1 MRRWIRLFVGG
12 ALVGSLA
19 GAGAFAAASGSDGT
33 VGTAGG
39 HAGDPVVARFVEQT
53 VTSGVRHSYDG
64 GFMFYVGGGVAAFD
78 CDGDRRSDLYVAGG
92 ENEAG
97 LYRNRSAT
105 GGDLSFDRVSS
116 PVTDLTGVTGAYPL
130 DIDSDGTLDL
140 AVLRVGENV
149 MLRGLGGCRFERA
162 DKMWSID
169 AGEAWTAAFSAT
181 WESDEG
187 LPTLAFGNYLES
199 VADEQNARDCVPGEL
214 VRPVDG
220 SGYGP
225 PTALEP
231 GLCALSA
238 LFSDWNGTGRAD
250 LRFANDRHY
259 YTEGSEQLWRVEPGV
274 PPVLFGPDDGW
285 ERLSIWGMGIASG
298 DVTGDGLDEVVLASQ
313 GDNKLQTLVGS
324 GSAPQYTDI
333 AIDAGTTAHRPF
345 MGDATYP
352 STAWHPELADVNN
365 DGVLDLLLS
374 KGNVSSQVDH
384 AADDPSNLLLGRGD
398 ATFVESAREA
408 GVVSLGQGRGAAL
421 VDLNSDG
428 MLDLVEVN
436 RADNVRLW
444 RNVGGGTADTPQP
457 LGGWV
462 ALRLTQP
469 APNVDAVGAWV
480 EVRTDA
486 GVQRRQRTVGGGH
499 AGGQLGWM
507 HWGLG
512 PETSAQVRV
521 TWPDGGVSDWVEV
534 ASGQFVA
541 LDRSG
546 GPRLWSPPDA
556 QSAGEPDDGAS

>member
-1 MRRWIRLFVGG
+1 MRPWVGMFLGG

-19 GAGAFAAASGSDGT
+19 GAGAFAAASGSG
-33 VGTAGG
+33 VTAGPVG
-39 HAGDPVVARFVEQT
+39 GDAGDPVVARFVEQT
-53 VTSGVRHSYDG
+53 VTSGVRESYDG
-64 GFMFYVGGGVAAFD
+64 GFEFYVGGGVAAFD

-92 ENEAG
+92 ENDAG
-97 LYRNRSAT
+97 LYRNQSAT
-105 GGDLSFDRVSS
+105 GGDLSFDLVSS
-116 PVTDLTGVTGAYPL
+116 PVTDLTGVTGAYPV
-130 DIDSDGTLDL
+130 DVDSDGMLDL

-162 DKMWSID
+162 NELWSIRGGD
-169 AGEAWTAAFSAT
+169 DWTAAFSAT
-181 WESDEG
+181 WEAGAS
-187 LPTLAFGNYLES
+187 LPTLAFGNYLET
-199 VADEQNARDCVPGEL
+199 VADEQNARDCVPSTL
-214 VRPVDG
+214 VRPVDRY
-220 SGYGP
+220 GYGP

-250 LRFANDRHY
+250 LRMANDRHY
-259 YTEGSEQLWRVEPGV
+259 YTEGSEQLWRVEPGA

-313 GDNKLQTLVGS
+313 GDNKLQTLVGD

-365 DGVLDLLLS
+365 DGVLDLFLS

-444 RNVGGGTADTPQP
+444 RNVGAGTAQAPEP
-457 LGGWV
+457 LGGWL
-462 ALRLTQP
+462 ATRLTQP

-486 GVQRRQRTVGGGH
+486 GVQRRQLTVGGGH

-512 PETSAQVRV
+512 DATSAQVRV
-521 TWPDGGVSDWVEV
+521 TWPDGEAGTWHDVE
-534 ASGQFVA
+534 SGRFLVI
-541 LDRSG
+541 DRG
-546 GPRLWSPPDA
+546 GGTSVWMPPT
-556 QSAGEPDDGAS
+556 P